1 MLEKEPAHL
10 VVKERTSRGINA
22 GININMARIRRV
34 KAAAAAEEIKSA
46 DRCRAG
52 RSMQAHRSPRTTT
65 MFTDID
71 CAQDN
76 YARAGSFSAPGHTF
90 CWSSARQ
97 NTPPAP
103 WLPHQETT
111 KLCTLLTA
119 RRISTRTLTHFI
131 PPFIEP
137 WPAGWG
143 DHVSVTAS
151 SSRAERL
158 ERVFCGWLAWNS

>member
-97 NTPPAP
+97 NTPPPPGCLTRRRQNCVHYSQRGEYPLAP
-103 WLPHQETT
+103 SPISYHH
-111 KLCTLLTA
+111 LLSLD
-119 RRISTRTLTHFI
+119 RL
-131 PPFIEP
+131 
-137 WPAGWG
+137 AGAIM
-143 DHVSVTAS
+143 SQ
-151 SSRAERL
+151 
-158 ERVFCGWLAWNS
+158 

>member
-1 MLEKEPAHL
+1 M

-103 WLPHQETT
+103 RPLVASPGNDKTVHYSQRGEYP
-111 KLCTLLTA
+111 LAPSPISYHHLLSLD
-119 RRISTRTLTHFI
+119 RL
-131 PPFIEP
+131 
-137 WPAGWG
+137 AGAIM
-143 DHVSVTAS
+143 SQ
-151 SSRAERL
+151 
-158 ERVFCGWLAWNS
+158 